1 MSDNKKIKSE
11 IRERTLGY
19 IIAAFGIVAGLAWND
34 AVKSLI
40 EYVFPGD
47 KNSLTVKFIYAV
59 VITIVVVVV
68 TTMLMRL
75 FKKEDEKK

>member
-1 MSDNKKIKSE
+1 MSDNKKIKGE

-19 IIAAFGIVAGLAWND
+19 IVAAFGIVAGLAWND

-59 VITIVVVVV
+59 VVTVVVVVV